1 MIEVKL
7 VKEENNLA
15 TVAVDLGADD
25 VSRFFAT
32 VFAAYSQRLDVP
44 GFRKGKIPRGIIL
57 NRVGEESVKM
67 AVLDEVKERAY
78 GKAVDELKLEP
89 RRGEVTWAGEESLA
103 DGKPLAL
110 TIGIP
115 TLPKFTLPELGEIRA
130 EFTPGVVTDEMRQT
144 FRDRLKQKY
153 TTFTD
158 LGDAPA
164 KVGDY
169 IVFSVKSQFVDSGDK
184 APFEF
189 ENVRYQLG
197 AEGNLPGFDEKI
209 AGVKAGEEKEFGYTM
224 PADYANPDVS
234 GKEILVKVNA
244 QKVEKGDV
252 PEFTPEFLQEKMK
265 VKDEKEFAE
274 FIEKVLTDEVAEA
287 DRERKLAVAFSKI
300 TESCS
305 VEISDD
311 MVHGEID
318 QIVRR
323 EDATLRGYESS
334 LDAYLKERGTNI
346 SAHREGLKPE
356 AMNRLR
362 FHLIVRAV
370 SRKYDLEA
378 TDDELRAR
386 MVEFV
391 RRNRVSQDQLKDLT
405 KNREFINDLIYDIVR
420 DKVLAYVLDHVQ
432 FTPGPGAPPASAPTP
447 SATAVRSV
455 PPKEAEESGSGITG
469 KPKGEGGK

>member
-25 VSRFFAT
+25 VSRLYAS

-78 GKAVDELKLEP
+78 GKAVSELKLEP
-89 RRGEVTWAGEESLA
+89 RRGEVTWQGEENIA

-110 TIGIP
+110 TVGIP
-115 TLPKFTLPELGEIRA
+115 TLPKFTLPDISRIKV
-130 EFTPGVVTDEMRQT
+130 EFTPGAVTDEMREK
-144 FRDRLKQKY
+144 FRARLREKF

-158 LGDAPA
+158 QGDAPA

-169 IVFSVKSQFVDSGDK
+169 VVFSVKSQFVESGGK

-197 AEGNLPGFDEKI
+197 ADGNLPGFDEKI
-209 AGVKAGEEKEFGYTM
+209 VGVKAGEEKEFGYTM
-224 PADYANPDVS
+224 PADYTNPEVS
-234 GKEILVKVNA
+234 GKELLVTVKVE
-244 QKVEKGDV
+244 KVEKGAV
-252 PEFTPEFLQEKMK
+252 PEFTPEFLSEKMK
-265 VKDEKEFAE
+265 VKDESEFAE
-274 FIEKVLTDEVAEA
+274 FIDKVLTDEVAEA
-287 DRERKLAVAFSKI
+287 DRERKLGLAFKKI
-300 TESCS
+300 SDECRIE
-305 VEISDD
+305 VSDD
-311 MVHGEID
+311 MVHTEID

-346 SAHREGLKPE
+346 GAHREGLKAE
-356 AMNRLR
+356 AENRLK
-362 FHLIVRAV
+362 FHLIVRAI
-370 SRKYDLEA
+370 SRAADLEA
-378 TDDELRAR
+378 TDDELRR
-386 MVEFV
+386 KMVEFV
-391 RRNRVSQDQLKDLT
+391 RQNRVSQEQLKDLT
-405 KNREFINDLIYDIVR
+405 KNRDFINDLIYDIVR
-420 DKVLAYVLDHVQ
+420 DKVLAYVLATVQ
-432 FTPGPGAPPASAPTP
+432 FTPGAGAPAAEPTP
-447 SATAVRSV
+447 APKATSVRNLAPA
-455 PPKEAEESGSGITG
+455 PPNQ
-469 KPKGEGGK
+469 PEGGIKVV